1 MTAITNVAQ
10 PTMGGR
16 HSYRAHSSPIWG
28 RSIPV
33 TGLNEDQ
40 VKAIQKI
47 AGFEQLPQNWDSY
60 GSPKISAEV
69 IDCAIELVTN
79 SFDRGPAARIL
90 PVSGGGIQFE
100 WENGERELEIEFRPD
115 LNIEYLL
122 AEDGEPVQARKDFK
136 SIDDLLS
143 WLIHGR

>member
-1 MTAITNVAQ
+1 MTAITNVAE

-16 HSYRAHSSPIWG
+16 HSYRTHSSPIWG
-28 RSIPV
+28 RSFPV
-33 TGLNEDQ
+33 AGLNEEQ

-47 AGFEQLPQNWDSY
+47 AGFERLPNNWDSY
-60 GSPKISAEV
+60 GSPRISEEV
-69 IDCAIELVTN
+69 IERAIEFVMA
-79 SFDRGPAARIL
+79 SFDRGPSPRIL

-100 WENGERELEIEFRPD
+100 WENDNRELEIEFTPD
-115 LNIEYLL
+115 LNIEILL
-122 AEDGEPVQARKDFK
+122 AEDGEPIEPRKAFT